1 MRDNACNGK
10 EVLGSSPW
18 RGALFKGAT
27 AAAGPRSADLVWR
40 DDRGQSANVISDV
53 ALRIRSLESCD
64 VAPKDVRTRDLYRGA
79 LPFVGLQVAVL
90 ALIIAVPGLVDWL
103 PRLTAAMAPGPVT

>member
-1 MRDNACNGK
+1 VQDNACNGK

-53 ALRIRSLESCD
+53 ALRIRSLLSPRRCTQRRKNPD
-64 VAPKDVRTRDLYRGA
+64 HYRGA
-79 LPFVGLQVAVL
+79 LPFVGLKVAVL